1 MESMIKSFFYR
12 LTIENW
18 QRKVIALLAAI
29 IVWLF
34 VNHSIYETKTI
45 SNVPLRIIN
54 LPPDKTISGLLPNGL
69 LSRRITLTLMGS
81 KDIIDNM
88 ESGDFEVLLDAS
100 TADNDDWVVTITK
113 KNLVSLTSSIDL
125 PSLINN
131 VDHASFVIKLSKLVT
146 ARIELTIEPPTGIPP
161 QGYEY
166 LDIWPQHIY
175 QSVSGPE
182 DVIQELKESG
192 LSMSFDLS
200 DITKEQLDAILSTA
214 HNDEISFNIPKK
226 WKRLYIPIRH
236 TTEDLN
242 DPEAQNMRIDFL
254 RKEFL
259 PLDKEIPIRIF
270 YPLDELEEI
279 NPKIYSIAY
288 NDDIQDKLGTAIFT
302 KPLFAKEVSR
312 LFIDV
317 IRNSIEIVIR
327 AAPKNKRKVLAWSVQ
342 FINPNDLEDTYVA
355 LSIGNSNTGKGFAGL
370 INKNQEELLRKRF
383 RDYMQK
389 LNLYLPNAKKLH
401 LKSTVEGDHIKV
413 VAY

>member
-1 MESMIKSFFYR
+1 MESLIASLLFH
-12 LTIENW
+12 NW
-18 QRKVIALLAAI
+18 ERKLVALLTAI
-29 IVWLF
+29 AIWLF
-34 VNHSIYETKTI
+34 VNHSIYESKTI
-45 SNVPLRIIN
+45 SNVPIRVLN
-54 LPPDKTISGLLPNGL
+54 LPADKTIPGLLPNGM
-69 LSRRITLTLMGS
+69 LSRRMTLTLTGS
-81 KDIIDNM
+81 KDVIDQM

-100 TADNDDWVVTITK
+100 TAEEDDWVVQVTK
-113 KNLVSLTSSIDL
+113 KNLVSLNPSLDL
-125 PSLINN
+125 PHHISN
-131 VDHASFVIKLSKLVT
+131 VNHTNFVIKLSKLIT
-146 ARIELTIEPPTGIPP
+146 AKIELTVEPPTGIPP

-182 DVIQELKESG
+182 EMIQQLKEKG
-192 LSMSFDLS
+192 LSITFDLNE
-200 DITKEQLDAILSTA
+200 ITKDELDSIRSSG
-214 HNDEISFNIPKK
+214 HNDEISFLVPKK
-226 WKRLYIPIRH
+226 WKRLYIPFRH
-236 TTEDLN
+236 SVEDLN

-270 YPLDELEEI
+270 YPLEDLDKI
-279 NPKIYSIAY
+279 NPSTYSLAY
-288 NDDIQDKLGTAIFT
+288 SDDIQNKLGTAIFS

-355 LSIGNSNTGKGFAGL
+355 LSIGNTAAGKAAHGM
-370 INKNQEELLRKRF
+370 IPKKQEELLRKRF

-389 LNLYLPNAKKLH
+389 LTLYLPNEKKLH
-401 LKSTVEGDHIKV
+401 LKSTIEGDHIRV